1 MYEAK
6 TKATAADVDAFLA
19 AVEPAQRQA
28 DARAVCAM
36 MQRLSGQPPVMWGP
50 SIVGFG
56 SYDYRYASGHS
67 GTAPRTGF
75 SPRKAALTLYVMGG
89 LSSQPKV
96 AERLGKVKTGKGCLY
111 INRLAD
117 VDLAALEELISGSL
131 RYMDRTYPA
140 TA

>member
-67 GTAPRTGF
+67 GTAPRIGF
-75 SPRKAALTLYVMGG
+75 SPRKAALTLYLTGC
-89 LSSQPKV
+89 LSERPEQI
-96 AERLGKVKTGKGCLY
+96 ARLGKVKTSKGCLY
-111 INRLAD
+111 INRLAE
-117 VDLAALEELISGSL
+117 VDMPALEELVRSSL
-131 RYMDRTYPA
+131 AYMDRTYPA
-140 TA
+140 PA